1 MQIQNGSVV
10 RFEVPENGYAANI
23 VPLKVKTL
31 SFAEG
36 TSLEVD
42 CKAFWQKSGGKLVL
56 AEMSTFA
63 GDTALVAANE
73 TLPEG
78 CTLTVENKSLVLRC
92 PRRRFV
98 FSIR

>member
-1 MQIQNGSVV
+1 MH
-10 RFEVPENGYAANI
+10 
-23 VPLKVKTL
+23 K
-31 SFAEG
+31 
-36 TSLEVD
+36 
-42 CKAFWQKSGGKLVL
+42 GGKLTL
-56 AEMSTFA
+56 ATVEADKGLTS
-63 GDTALVAANE
+63 DAANALIETARE